1 MGYQGRL
8 GLIAS
13 LLVTSGAF
21 AKGPAVESVPGEYLV
36 QLKQSVKTS
45 RLSTMANI
53 LGGQILRVMPQQNIL
68 VLKRSEIENAQAVAK
83 TLSALPQVAVAEP
96 NYIYRINK
104 TPNDPDLSKLW
115 GIKNVGQ
122 EDSSKSIGVEGV
134 DVGAEQAWDIQ
145 TGSDQVVVAVIDT
158 GLDYTHEDLKE
169 NAWTNEAEANGKD
182 GVDDDN
188 NGYIDDIH
196 GYDFVNND
204 GDPMDDHGH
213 GSHCSGTIGA
223 KGDDGKGIVGVAWN
237 VKIMGVKFLSAEG
250 SGSLEDAIKS
260 IDYATKMG
268 ARIMSNSWGGGGFS
282 ELLKQSIERANEANA
297 VFTAAAGNHSGNNDE
312 SPSYPASY
320 TVPNI
325 ISVAAV
331 DNKGQLAYFSC
342 YGRRSVHVGAPGVN
356 VYSSIPGGYDSWSGT
371 SMATPHVSGVAA
383 LLLANEPNMK
393 AEEVKERLVRTSKPL
408 SGLRGKVAS
417 AGMVN
422 AFFALTNQEAPADP
436 NDPARWVNTQEL
448 SVSSEHPYK
457 NKTRNEWEVSIEGA
471 NKIALYFSKFET
483 EASYDKV
490 TFYNKA
496 GTKIGELSGGQSDSW
511 SPVID
516 GDYVKIVLTSDD
528 SVNKYGFDITK
539 AAYK

>member
-36 QLKQSVKTS
+36 QLKQPVKTS
-45 RLSTMANI
+45 KLSTMANI
-53 LGGQILRVMPQQNIL
+53 LGGQVLRVMPQQNIL
-68 VLKRSEIENAQAVAK
+68 VIKRSEIENAQAVAK

-237 VKIMGVKFLSAEG
+237 VKIMGIKFLSAEG

-371 SMATPHVSGVAA
+371 SMATPHVTGVAA

-393 AEEVKERLVRTSKPL
+393 AEEVKERLIRTSKPL

-448 SVSSEHPYK
+448 SVSSDHPYK
-457 NKTRNEWEVSIEGA
+457 NKTTNEWEVSIEGA